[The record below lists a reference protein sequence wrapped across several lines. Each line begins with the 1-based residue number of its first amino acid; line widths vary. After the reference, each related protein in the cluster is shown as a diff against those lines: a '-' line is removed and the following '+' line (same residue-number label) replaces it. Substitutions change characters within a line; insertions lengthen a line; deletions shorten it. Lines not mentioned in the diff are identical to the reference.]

1 MSLSFLDFR
10 FTDILPF
17 SGAGLT
23 TGVRQPD
30 TEYAES
36 NKYESRKHMNRNMNN
51 CSYVNPEES

>member
-1 MSLSFLDFR
+1 MSPSFLDIR
-10 FTDILPF
+10 FTGMLPL

-51 CSYVNPEES
+51 YSYVNPEES